1 MLFRSFKHLVRASTT
16 RPHRDFSDDP
26 LLGHKEAMV
35 LQYFVDKC
43 NWELAQR
50 LKDSKQELAGMKTQ
64 ERVRTA
70 IQWRLEMQIPFMG
83 ESFL

>member
-1 MLFRSFKHLVRASTT
+1 MCLTT
-16 RPHRDFSDDP
+16 DEIPKRY
-26 LLGHKEAMV
+26 V
-35 LQYFVDKC
+35 LQFDSKICLASCVPQQFQFVDKC